1 MAEYIYKIET
11 IEDYADDEA
20 TEAALN
26 AEGQDGWDVVDITY
40 SPNKKGKSTATI
52 IFEKEV

>member
-1 MAEYIYKIET
+1 MADIYKIET
-11 IEDYADDEA
+11 IEDYADDAA

-40 SPNKKGKSTATI
+40 TPKKNGKSTATI
-52 IFEKEV
+52 IFKR